1 VKKSICLRKRRGHTT
16 TFHEKKR
23 EKKKR
28 EREKKKKKEREK
40 ERKGE
45 RPCSHEYIRA
55 TLGLVLPLFP
65 SPP

>member
-1 VKKSICLRKRRGHTT
+1 MKKKERKKKEK
-16 TFHEKKR
+16 EKKR
-23 EKKKR
+23 
-28 EREKKKKKEREK
+28 KKKEREK